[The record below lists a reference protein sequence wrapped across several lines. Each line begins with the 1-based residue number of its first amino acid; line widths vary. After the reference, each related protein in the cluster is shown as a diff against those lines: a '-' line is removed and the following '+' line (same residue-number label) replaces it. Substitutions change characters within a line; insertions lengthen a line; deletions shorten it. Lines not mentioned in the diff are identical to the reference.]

1 MIFDRKYIFETKRTR
16 AIRIALNSLMGVAAF
31 FIGYFVFLLI
41 ILMTAKSEQTR
52 VSEGLY
58 QKSADAIVVLT
69 GDKGRIK
76 RALALTTKW
85 PEARVIISGVYGT
98 NTLKTIVTGQVGAEE
113 LLKSPVQVE
122 IDYEA
127 LDTLGNVRETLE
139 HLDVSNTEIK
149 RVLVVTSDYHVMRV
163 RMIFEHLMKNQTFEV
178 YYEGVES
185 NWSKWNNISKLLK
198 ESLKTLR
205 VWVILKLS

>member
-1 MIFDRKYIFETKRTR
+1 M
-16 AIRIALNSLMGVAAF
+16 ALNSLVGVIVF
-31 FIGYFVFLLI
+31 FIAYFVFLLI
-41 ILMTAKSEQTR
+41 ILMTAKSEETR

-58 QKSADAIVVLT
+58 QKSADAIVVFT

-76 RALALTTKW
+76 RALALTKKW

-98 NTLKTIVTGQVGAEE
+98 NTLKNIMTGQDGAEE

-122 IDYEA
+122 MDYEA

-139 HLDVSNTEIK
+139 NLEASSIQTK

-163 RMIFEHLMKNQTFEV
+163 RMIFNHLMKNQTYEV
-178 YYEGVES
+178 YFEGVES
-185 NWSKWNNISKLLK
+185 NYSKWSNITKLFK

>member
-16 AIRIALNSLMGVAAF
+16 AIRMALNSLMGVAAF

>member
-1 MIFDRKYIFETKRTR
+1 M
-16 AIRIALNSLMGVAAF
+16 ALNSLMGAVGIL
-31 FIGYFVFLLI
+31 IGYVVFLLV
-41 ILMTAKSEQTR
+41 ILVSAKSEKTR

-58 QKSADAIVVLT
+58 QKSADAIVVFT

-76 RALALTTKW
+76 RALALTNKW
-85 PEARVIISGVYGT
+85 PEARVIISGVYGS
-98 NTLKTIVTGQVGAEE
+98 NTLKTIVTGQDGAEE

-139 HLDVSNTEIK
+139 HLDVSSTQIK

-163 RMIFEHLMKNQTFEV
+163 RMIFEHLMKEQSYEV
-178 YYEGVES
+178 YFEGVES
-185 NWSKWNNISKLLK
+185 NWSKWSNISKLLK

>member
-1 MIFDRKYIFETKRTR
+1 M
-16 AIRIALNSLMGVAAF
+16 ALNSLMGVAAF

>member
-16 AIRIALNSLMGVAAF
+16 AIRMALNSLMGVAAF

-58 QKSADAIVVLT
+58 QKSADAIVVFT
-69 GDKGRIK
+69 GDTGRIK
-76 RALALTTKW
+76 RALDLTKKW

-139 HLDVSNTEIK
+139 HLDVSSTEIK
-149 RVLVVTSDYHVMRV
+149 RVLVVTSDYHVLRV
-163 RMIFEHLMKNQTFEV
+163 RMIFEHLMKNQSYEV
-178 YYEGVES
+178 YFEGVES
-185 NWSKWNNISKLLK
+185 NWSKWSNISKLLK

>member
-1 MIFDRKYIFETKRTR
+1 M
-16 AIRIALNSLMGVAAF
+16 ALNSLMGVAAL
-31 FIGYFVFLLI
+31 FIVYFVFLLV
-41 ILMTAKSEQTR
+41 ILMSAKSEQTR

-58 QKSADAIVVLT
+58 QKPADAIVVFT

-85 PEARVIISGVYGT
+85 PEARVIISGVYGS
-98 NTLKTIVTGQVGAEE
+98 NTLKTIVTGQDGAEE
-113 LLKSPVQVE
+113 LLRSPVQVE

-139 HLDVSNTEIK
+139 HLDVSSTEIK

-185 NWSKWNNISKLLK
+185 NWSKWSNISKLLK

>member
-16 AIRIALNSLMGVAAF
+16 AIRMALNSLLVGVA
-31 FIGYFVFLLI
+31 FIVAYCVFLLI
-41 ILMTAKSEQTR
+41 ILMTAKSEETR
-52 VSEGLY
+52 KSEGLY
-58 QKSADAIVVLT
+58 QKSADVIVVFT

-76 RALALTTKW
+76 RALTLTTKW
-85 PEARVIISGVYGT
+85 PEARVMISGVYGS

-139 HLDVSNTEIK
+139 HLKNSTLTPK

-163 RMIFEHLMKNQTFEV
+163 RMIFNHLMKNETYQV

-185 NWSKWNNISKLLK
+185 NWSRWSNITKLFK

-205 VWVILKLS
+205 VWFILKLS